1 MYKNLDMD
9 VSKIALLKE
18 GHEIEIIEHLI
29 PTRSDL

>member
-1 MYKNLDMD
+1 MDKNLDID

-18 GHEIEIIEHLI
+18 KYEIKMIEHLI